1 MELSAPQVDLI
12 GRGGDRLAE
21 AHRAAVLAKAN
32 AGQDSA
38 KVRGVVAAM
47 EEKGLTVRS
56 PLGDVHIAEP
66 KVSEDPAEIGLCD
79 VVLLCVKMWDTEPA
93 AELIRP
99 LLSHDAAAISL
110 QNGVAAE
117 DILSNLLGA
126 KHVMGGVAQISAH
139 IIEPGVIAQTGK
151 FARIL
156 FGELNGSSSW
166 RQDGLAA
173 ACEAAEGMEGRA
185 SNEIQSAIWR
195 KLVLLSP
202 IAGSCCLHRVSIGEI
217 MENPDHV
224 QQLEAQINETAAVGR
239 AKGVALAPEVEENAI
254 KALSGM
260 PAEMKPSMLLDLE
273 SRRRLELD
281 WLTGAT
287 VRLGKELGVETPASA
302 EVYAALEAYAL
313 GAAS

>member
-1 MELSAPQVDLI
+1 MKFCIVGA
-12 GRGGDRLAE
+12 GGVGGYFGARLAADGNDVAFVARG
-21 AHRAAVLAKAN
+21 AHRK
-32 AGQDSA
+32 
-38 KVRGVVAAM
+38 AM

-56 PLGDVHIAEP
+56 PLGDVRIAEP
-66 KVSEDPAEIGLCD
+66 KVSEDPAEIGPCD
-79 VVLLCVKMWDTEPA
+79 VVLLCVKMWDTEA
-93 AELIRP
+93 AAALIRP
-99 LLSHDAAAISL
+99 LLARDAAVISL

-117 DILSNLLGA
+117 DILSSLLGA
-126 KHVMGGVAQISAH
+126 QHVMGGVAQISAH

-156 FGELNGSSSW
+156 FGELDGSSSW

-185 SNEIQSAIWR
+185 SNEIQAAIWR

-202 IAGSCCLHRVSIGEI
+202 IAGSCCLHRATIGEI
-217 MENPDHV
+217 VEEPDRV
-224 QQLEAQINETAAVGR
+224 AQLEAQIAETAAVGR

-260 PAEMKPSMLLDLE
+260 PSEMKPSMLLDLE

-287 VRLGKELGVETPASA
+287 VRLGKELGVDTPASA
-302 EVYAALEAYAL
+302 AVYAALAPFASGGT
-313 GAAS
+313 GASP

>member
-1 MELSAPQVDLI
+1 MKFCIVGA
-12 GRGGDRLAE
+12 GGVGGYFGARLAADGNDVTFVARG
-21 AHRAAVLAKAN
+21 AHR
-32 AGQDSA
+32 
-38 KVRGVVAAM
+38 AAM
-47 EEKGLTVRS
+47 EEKGLSIRS
-56 PLGDVHIAEP
+56 PLGDLHIAGP
-66 KVSEDPAEIGLCD
+66 KVSEEPEEIGPCD

-93 AELIRP
+93 AKLIRP
-99 LLSHDAAAISL
+99 LLAQDAAVISL

-126 KHVMGGVAQISAH
+126 QHVMGGVAQISAH
-139 IIEPGVIAQTGK
+139 IAEPGVIAQTGK

-156 FGELNGSSSW
+156 FGELDGSSSW

-185 SNEIQSAIWR
+185 SGDIQAAIWR

-202 IAGSCCLHRVSIGEI
+202 IAGSCCLHRATIGEI

-224 QQLEAQINETAAVGR
+224 TQLEAQINETAVVGR
-239 AKGVALAPEVEENAI
+239 AKGVALAPEVEENAM
-254 KALSGM
+254 KALAGM
-260 PAEMKPSMLLDLE
+260 PVEMRPSMLLDLE
-273 SRRRLELD
+273 SGRRLELD

-302 EVYAALEAYAL
+302 EVYAALEPYAL
-313 GAAS
+313 GGAA